1 MFVPK
6 EIIQAI
12 IIGLIIGLSI
22 IIASLLYNPK
32 TVYEACLDEYLEEY
46 LEGGEDRNRSDLLGK
61 RIARDKCKGL
71 FQIEKR
77 LNN

>member
-22 IIASLLYNPK
+22 IIASLLYTPK

-46 LEGGEDRNRSDLLGK
+46 LKLGEDRKEFTGRMLARSE
-61 RIARDKCKGL
+61 CKDL
-71 FQIEKR
+71 FQIEER

>member
-46 LEGGEDRNRSDLLGK
+46 LEGGEDRIDWMGK
-61 RIARDKCKGL
+61 RLARDKCKGL
-71 FQIEKR
+71 FQIEER